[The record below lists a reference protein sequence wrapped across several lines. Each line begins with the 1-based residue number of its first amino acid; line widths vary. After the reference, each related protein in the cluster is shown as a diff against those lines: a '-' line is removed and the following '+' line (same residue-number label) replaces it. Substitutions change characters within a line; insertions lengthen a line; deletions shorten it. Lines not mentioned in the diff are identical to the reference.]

1 MCFKYFDLLN
11 VKFLGKFPFKASRHT
26 IFLFPQF
33 LIILGFGINYI
44 LRYFNNN
51 IASKMFILSL
61 CLIHIIISLFNFP
74 NYLQKYN
81 LLQNDDELNF
91 VKKELGQNQIKH
103 IFTDRVNIL
112 WLKDL
117 DANIYVNKDIE
128 ENYELIS
135 SDKDKNMV
143 ILSNFKSNSY
153 YKKIKKRYN
162 LKLIK
167 VINGKNIWIYN

>member
-1 MCFKYFDLLN
+1 
-11 VKFLGKFPFKASRHT
+11 
-26 IFLFPQF
+26 
-33 LIILGFGINYI
+33 
-44 LRYFNNN
+44 
-51 IASKMFILSL
+51 MFILSL

-91 VKKELGQNQIKH
+91 IKKELGQNQIKH

-167 VINGKNIWIYN
+167 VINGKNMDVITDDIYKNYTISNVPKYENSLIIFSILDEKSVN